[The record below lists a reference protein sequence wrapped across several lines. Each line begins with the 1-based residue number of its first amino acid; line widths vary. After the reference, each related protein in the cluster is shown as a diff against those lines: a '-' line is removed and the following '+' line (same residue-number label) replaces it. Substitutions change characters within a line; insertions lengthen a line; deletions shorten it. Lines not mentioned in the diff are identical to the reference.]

1 MDLGLTGKVAWVG
14 GASKGLGRACAEALA
29 KEGAKVVI
37 TSRNASEL
45 EKTVAALREQGL
57 EVAGVPADLGSSEA
71 VERALDGA
79 LKAFGPID
87 IAVINSGGPRAA
99 KFMELSAADWQQGYY
114 GTLGYMSDICRT
126 LLPSMTE
133 KKWGRIITITSIV
146 ASEPASVLA
155 LSSVF
160 RGGALNLVKI
170 ISQDFA
176 KKGVTVNNVSPGAF
190 KTDRAIQLMKDR
202 AARTGEALEQIEA
215 ESVKNL
221 PMGRYQSPEECGN
234 VVAFLASKLSSGIT
248 GSDIRIDGGIAKSI

>member
-37 TSRNASEL
+37 TSRNAFEL
-45 EKTVAALREQGL
+45 DKTVEALRGQNL
-57 EVAGVPADLGSSEA
+57 EVAGVSADLGSPEA
-71 VERALDGA
+71 VEQALDGS
-79 LKAFGPID
+79 LKAFGQID
-87 IAVINSGGPRAA
+87 IAVINSGGPKVA
-99 KFMELSAADWQQGYY
+99 KFMELSSKDWTESYY
-114 GTLGYMSDICRT
+114 GTLGYVSDICRK
-126 LLPSMTE
+126 LLPGMAE
-133 KKWGRIITITSIV
+133 RKWGRIITVTSIV

-160 RGGALNLVKI
+160 RGGVLNLVKI
-170 ISQDFA
+170 ISQDFV
-176 KKGVTVNNVSPGAF
+176 KEGITVNNISPAAF
-190 KTDRAIQLMKDR
+190 KTDRAIQLMSDR
-202 AARTGEALEQIEA
+202 AFRTGETLAQIEA

-234 VVAFLASKLSSGIT
+234 VVAFLASELSSGIT